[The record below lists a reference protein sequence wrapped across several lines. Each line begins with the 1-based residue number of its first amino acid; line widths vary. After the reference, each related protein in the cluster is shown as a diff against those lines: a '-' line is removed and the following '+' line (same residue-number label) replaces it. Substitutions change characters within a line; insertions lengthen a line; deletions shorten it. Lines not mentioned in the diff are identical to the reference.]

1 MASNDIAALGARAMA
16 HVEAIARH
24 TDVPGQITRLYLSP
38 AHRAA
43 ARTVRGMME
52 AAGMKAAVDAAG
64 SVQGRFEGA
73 DPAAPSILIGSHIDS
88 VVDAGRFDGVLGVVA
103 GIVVVEELARARRR
117 LPCAVE
123 VVAFGDEENV
133 RFPTTLST
141 AHALTGTYEPR
152 WLDGTDRDG
161 IVLKDALA
169 AFGGDAAAI
178 PGLARPSGSV
188 RAYLEAHIEQGPVL
202 EAEGLPLGVV
212 SAIAGVTRAR
222 IAIGG
227 EAGHAGTVPMP
238 MRRDALAAAAE
249 MIALVERI
257 GARRDD
263 TVATVGVCEVRPGA
277 VNVIA
282 GGVDLTLDARS
293 PDDAVRRAMVAE
305 IRTVM
310 DAIAARRGVS
320 LAWQTT
326 MDSPATPM
334 APLVADAFGASIA
347 SLGLPVRRLLSGAGH
362 DAVAMAPFAPVGML
376 FVRCA
381 GGISH
386 NPAESITAEDAGYCV
401 RAMLD
406 AVLNLA
412 GA

>member
-1 MASNDIAALGARAMA
+1 MAVNDIAALGARAMA

-24 TDVPGQITRLYLSP
+24 TDVAGQITRLYLSP
-38 AHRAA
+38 AHRRAA
-43 ARTVRGMME
+43 ETVRALME
-52 AAGMKAAVDAAG
+52 QAGMAAFIDAAG
-64 SVQGRFEGA
+64 SVQGRYEGA
-73 DPAAPSILIGSHIDS
+73 DPSAPSVMIGSHIDS
-88 VVDAGRFDGVLGVVA
+88 VVDAGRYDGVLGVVA
-103 GIVVVEELARARRR
+103 GLVVVEELARAGRR

-133 RFPTTLST
+133 RFPTNLST
-141 AHALTGTYEPR
+141 AYALSGAYDPR
-152 WLDGTDRDG
+152 WLEGTDRDG
-161 IVLKDALA
+161 VRLADALA
-169 AFGGDAAAI
+169 DFGGDAAAI
-178 PGLARPSGSV
+178 SKLARSRGSV

-212 SAIAGVTRAR
+212 SAIAGITRAR
-222 IAIGG
+222 VALRG

-257 GARRDD
+257 GSRRED
-263 TVATVGVCEVRPGA
+263 TVATIGVCEVSPGA

-282 GGVDLTLDARS
+282 GGVNLTLDARS

-310 DAIAARRGVS
+310 DAIAARRGVG
-320 LAWQTT
+320 LTWQTT
-326 MDSPATPM
+326 MESPATPM
-334 APLVADAFGASIA
+334 APEVADAFAASVED
-347 SLGLPVRRLLSGAGH
+347 LGLPARRLLSGAGH
-362 DAVAMAPFAPVGML
+362 DAVAMARLAPVGML
-376 FVRCA
+376 FVRCK

-401 RAMLD
+401 RAMIE
-406 AVLNLA
+406 AVTRLA